1 MTEEEFNRE
10 KNYLLAMRMAKKMLE
25 ACIIT
30 TDDYRRLDKLFLDK
44 YNPVLG
50 RVYSELDLI
59 SAGVYGINTSR

>member
-10 KNYLLAMRMAKKMLE
+10 KNYILTMRMAKKMLE
-25 ACIIT
+25 AGVIT
-30 TDDYRRLDKLFLDK
+30 TDEYRRLDKLFLDK

>member
-10 KNYLLAMRMAKKMLE
+10 KNYLLTMRMAKKMLE
-25 ACIIT
+25 AGIIT
-30 TDDYRRLDKLFLDK
+30 TDEYGRLDKLFLDK

>member
-25 ACIIT
+25 AGIVT
-30 TDDYRRLDKLFLDK
+30 TDEYRRLDKLFLDK

>member
-10 KNYLLAMRMAKKMLE
+10 KNYLLTMRMAKKMLE
-25 ACIIT
+25 AGIVT
-30 TDDYRRLDKLFLDK
+30 TDEYRRLDKLFLDK
-44 YNPVLG
+44 YNPVLS

>member
-10 KNYLLAMRMAKKMLE
+10 KNYLLTMRMAKKMLE
-25 ACIIT
+25 AGVIT
-30 TDDYRRLDKLFLDK
+30 TDEYRRLDKLFLDK